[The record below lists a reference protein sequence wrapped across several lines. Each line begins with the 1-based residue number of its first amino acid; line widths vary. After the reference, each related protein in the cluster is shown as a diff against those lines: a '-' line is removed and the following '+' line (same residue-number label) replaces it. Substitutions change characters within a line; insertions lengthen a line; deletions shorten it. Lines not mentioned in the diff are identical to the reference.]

1 MKWLRSSTCQS
12 LGPRARAPLTCSL
25 STLPE
30 APVTPPSLPC
40 GASTEL
46 TLKAHPLQPRG
57 YVHPLWT
64 GHVLSPKCIKMQSK
78 WYVEFL
84 SHTSHLPS
92 AQWPHAAG
100 GDRAGRCRQQT
111 APSSLLW
118 PRSCWE
124 PGTWPSPCRRRSQAG
139 RQGATPR
146 RCVHRHPNSVSVWGS
161 HQEQACPCRGTCLST
176 AGFRT
181 AARIPAP

>member
-1 MKWLRSSTCQS
+1 M
-12 LGPRARAPLTCSL
+12 
-25 STLPE
+25 
-30 APVTPPSLPC
+30 TPPSLPC

-84 SHTSHLPS
+84 SHTSHLPG

-139 RQGATPR
+139 RQGGTPR
-146 RCVHRHPNSVSVWGS
+146 RCVHCHPNSVSVWGS